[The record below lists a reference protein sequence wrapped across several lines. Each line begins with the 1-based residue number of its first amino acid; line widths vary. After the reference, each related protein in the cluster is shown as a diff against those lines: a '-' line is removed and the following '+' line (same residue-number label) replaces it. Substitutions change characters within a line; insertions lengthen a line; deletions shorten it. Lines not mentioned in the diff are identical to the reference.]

1 MKRVAFYGG
10 SFDPVHNGHLA
21 VGEAV
26 SRLFAI
32 DQFVYLPAFHAPHKK
47 RLVPTPAIDRYTM
60 LCLATMQ
67 ESLCVS
73 KLELEM
79 PARPYTIDTL
89 GRLKELYSGDEIFFV
104 MGADSWLDITTWREW
119 EQVLMLANHIV
130 VTRPGYE
137 IGTDHVTSKE
147 RSLIIDARGRE
158 AIESD
163 ASRTSIYFT
172 DAINTDISATLIRS
186 RIRGEDSS
194 WMSDVPEAVANYIEK
209 YQIYS

>member
-10 SFDPVHNGHLA
+10 SFDPVHDGHLA
-21 VGEAV
+21 VGKAV
-26 SRLFAI
+26 SRIFAI
-32 DQFVYLPAFHAPHKK
+32 DQFVYVPAFHAPHKK

-60 LCLATMQ
+60 LCLATIQ
-67 ESLCVS
+67 QSLSVS

-79 PARPYTIDTL
+79 PTRPYTIDTL
-89 GRLKELYSGDEIFFV
+89 GRLKELYAGDEIFFV

-119 EQVLMLANHIV
+119 EQVLMLTNHIV

-137 IGTDHVTSKE
+137 IGTGHVTSE
-147 RSLIIDARGRE
+147 VRSRVVDARGRE
-158 AIESD
+158 ALQSD

-172 DAINTDISATLIRS
+172 DAINTDISASSIRS

-194 WMSDVPEAVANYIEK
+194 WMSDVPAAVANYIEK

>member
-47 RLVPTPAIDRYTM
+47 RLVPTPAMDRYAM
-60 LCLATMQ
+60 LCLATTQ
-67 ESLCVS
+67 DSLCVS
-73 KLELEM
+73 KLELET

-89 GRLKELYSGDEIFFV
+89 GRLKELYAEDEIFFV

-119 EQVLMLANHIV
+119 EQVMMLTNHIV
-130 VTRPGYE
+130 VTRPRYE
-137 IGTDHVTSKE
+137 IGTGHVTSDV
-147 RSLIIDARGRE
+147 RSRIVDACGRE
-158 AIESD
+158 AVESD

-172 DAINTDISATLIRS
+172 DAINIDISATSIRR
-186 RIRGEDSS
+186 RIREEDSS
-194 WMSDVPEAVANYIEK
+194 WTSDVPEAVANYIEK